1 LDEILLNIVNPII
14 FFFSWYFFLKFAKN
28 TRVFYKIYNK
38 RKMNYQLDEIDKR
51 ILDFLVENTRMPF
64 TEIAKQMDVSAGTI
78 HVRVKKMEDA
88 GIILGSSLTIDY
100 AKLDYHFTAFIGILL
115 TKSNRT
121 QDVLKE
127 LSLIP
132 NVIEASVIS
141 GKYNIFCKVRAR
153 NTDDAKRIIY
163 QIDDIQDV
171 MRTESMISMEEY
183 LSDKNRLIKAISI

>member
-1 LDEILLNIVNPII
+1 
-14 FFFSWYFFLKFAKN
+14 
-28 TRVFYKIYNK
+28 
-38 RKMNYQLDEIDKR
+38 MNYQLDEIDKK

-88 GIILGSSLTIDY
+88 GIILGSSLNIDY
-100 AKLDYHFTAFIGILL
+100 TKLDYYFTAFIGILL

-121 QDVLKE
+121 HEVLRE
-127 LSLIP
+127 LSKIP
-132 NVIEASVIS
+132 NVVEISVIS
-141 GKYNIFCKVRAR
+141 GKYNIFCKIRAK
-153 NTDDAKRIIY
+153 NTDDAKKIIY

-183 LSDKNRLIKAISI
+183 LSDKNSLINAVRI